1 MADGVSHPTPRG
13 SAMATIPLNQA
24 SVGIRPHQCLQK
36 AFGAGYRFRSELL
49 GECFKTLGILGN

>member
-1 MADGVSHPTPRG
+1 
-13 SAMATIPLNQA
+13 MATIPLNQA